1 MLTFMGRCRELLLYQ
16 RIFSPGKGKIFVV
29 VLAYKADRD
38 SRWVLSLRVF
48 SKIFCC
54 LVLENCFP
62 DIEQLSG
69 PQNEALFGILN
80 QENVFTINHIPVLSI
95 SLPRIIFKRVSL
107 SKKCH
112 CGSRCPFN
120 SLVMSHIRELHT
132 REILK
137 TAK

>member
-1 MLTFMGRCRELLLYQ
+1 MSFISKSIFEDILLF
-16 RIFSPGKGKIFVV
+16 I
-29 VLAYKADRD
+29 
-38 SRWVLSLRVF
+38 
-48 SKIFCC
+48 
-54 LVLENCFP
+54 VLENRFP

-80 QENVFTINHIPVLSI
+80 RENVFAINHIPVLSI
-95 SLPRIIFKRVSL
+95 SLPRIISKRVSL

-120 SLVMSHIRELHT
+120 SLVMSHNRELHT
-132 REILK
+132 RGILK